1 MSYEKEQ
8 EPGAIGWTYPSSSD
22 RAVDQGIPERG
33 KQQNL
38 RVWSFSC
45 RGEVNRGFWVSES
58 SSAPF
63 KSKVSGMQPVRWP
76 GGWKKLSWSSV
87 KGLCRPFNRIFCR
100 ILFWL
105 LTKLFILNR
114 NNSLK
119 RKDTKT
125 DACLSLWKR
134 AYGAEIPFF
143 GTEMLMNEGRRRP

>member
-76 GGWKKLSWSSV
+76 VPL
-87 KGLCRPFNRIFCR
+87 
-100 ILFWL
+100 
-105 LTKLFILNR
+105 
-114 NNSLK
+114 
-119 RKDTKT
+119 
-125 DACLSLWKR
+125 
-134 AYGAEIPFF
+134 
-143 GTEMLMNEGRRRP
+143 GRMK